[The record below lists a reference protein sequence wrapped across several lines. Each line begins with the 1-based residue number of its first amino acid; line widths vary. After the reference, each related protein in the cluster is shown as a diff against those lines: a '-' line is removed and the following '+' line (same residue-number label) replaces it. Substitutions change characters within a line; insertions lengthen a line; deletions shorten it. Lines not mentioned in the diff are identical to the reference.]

1 MMLCNMYVV
10 GIDEFVPESR
20 KLERIFKSY
29 SNLIVVQY
37 VIYYNVLC
45 ENKNFLIKQGYT
57 YLRLSMPL

>member
-1 MMLCNMYVV
+1 MLCNMYVV

>member
-57 YLRLSMPL
+57 YLTLSMPL

>member
-1 MMLCNMYVV
+1 MLCNMYVV

-57 YLRLSMPL
+57 YLTLSMPL